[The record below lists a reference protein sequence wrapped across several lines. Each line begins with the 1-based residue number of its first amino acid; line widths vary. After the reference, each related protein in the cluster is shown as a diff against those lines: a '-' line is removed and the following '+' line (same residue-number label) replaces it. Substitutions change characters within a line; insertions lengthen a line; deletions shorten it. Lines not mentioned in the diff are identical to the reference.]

1 MTIQSVTKKYYS
13 GGIPGNQTLQK
24 ATKIDYLVFLKEH
37 SHFLP
42 YNSTIL
48 TRLYENINAL
58 SENYTTYSLIKWC
71 APRSTMV
78 KIYLYLLEMC
88 ECGYGC
94 DHQKMRCGAQVR
106 AKQLLKCGCACATQ

>member
-24 ATKIDYLVFLKEH
+24 ATKIDYLVFLKEL

-71 APRSTMV
+71 APISTRM
-78 KIYLYLLEMC
+78 KIYLYLFWENVRVRVRVRSSKNEVRCASAC
-88 ECGYGC
+88 E
-94 DHQKMRCGAQVR
+94 
-106 AKQLLKCGCACATQ
+106 TII